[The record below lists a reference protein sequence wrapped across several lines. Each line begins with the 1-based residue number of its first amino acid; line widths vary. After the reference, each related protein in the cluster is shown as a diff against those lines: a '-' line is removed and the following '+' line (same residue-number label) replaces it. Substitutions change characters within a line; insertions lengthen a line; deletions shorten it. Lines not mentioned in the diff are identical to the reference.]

1 MDKLNQIKGIV
12 ANRAISSEAALAE
25 IERILDQPE
34 PKLKVEGPFE
44 NDRNTRNAELFKDM
58 IRQAYGAGDVII
70 AHHLTYVAHEMRDDG
85 FSYEIVEE
93 IPSADTL
100 IFDHE
105 AAQKIW
111 GEDWSN
117 VLTELALT
125 PVPQR
130 DERLAVLYYGRK
142 VLK

>member
-1 MDKLNQIKGIV
+1 
-12 ANRAISSEAALAE
+12 
-25 IERILDQPE
+25 
-34 PKLKVEGPFE
+34 
-44 NDRNTRNAELFKDM
+44 M
-58 IRQAYGAGDVII
+58 IREAYGAGDVII
-70 AHHLTYVAHEMRDDG
+70 AHHLTYVAHEMRDG